1 MRITN
6 RMLADRALA
15 GLTAQMNA
23 VAHAQ
28 DQTVSGKRI
37 VTPSDD
43 PASTR
48 SAIRLRDAMAQ
59 TTQYLRN
66 IDVAS
71 DKMSAAEAAFSV
83 ANDAMLRAKELAVQG
98 ATGSL
103 SATDRAS
110 LAQEVEQLARSVV
123 QQAAAKSGS
132 DYVFS
137 GFRTDQAP
145 YAEAPAG
152 SAVVSSYAGDG
163 GQMLARVGPGVTV
176 ATNVTADV
184 AFKPALDAL
193 AQLHADLLA
202 GTPVQQ
208 TTLTQVDTG
217 RDAVMSAW
225 SDLGSRQNRME
236 RTQQSLGDLQTTST
250 KMLSDLEDVDMAQA
264 ITDLTTRQTAYEAA
278 IKTNAKILTTTLL
291 DYLR

>member
-1 MRITN
+1 
-6 RMLADRALA
+6 
-15 GLTAQMNA
+15 MNA

-28 DQTVSGKRI
+28 DQVVSGKRI

-71 DKMSAAEAAFSV
+71 DRMAAAEAAFSV

-98 ATGSL
+98 ATASL
-103 SATDRAS
+103 SASDRAS
-110 LAQEVEQLARSVV
+110 LAQEVEQLARSLV
-123 QQAAAKSGS
+123 QQAATKSGS

-137 GFRTDQAP
+137 GFRTDLPP
-145 YAEAPAG
+145 YTEAPAG
-152 SAVVSSYAGDG
+152 SAVVSLYAGDS
-163 GQMLARVGPGVTV
+163 GQMLARIGPGVTV
-176 ATNVTADV
+176 ATNVTADI

-217 RDAVMSAW
+217 REAVMSAW

-278 IKTNAKILTTTLL
+278 IKTNARILTTTLL